1 MTDTQLQLKDFAY
14 VLKENGYKV
23 AASKKHPFKWI
34 HYERNGR
41 IASISAARGGGFH
54 FTNVHKPCYSAGT
67 GFEALDGAELNLYN
81 ADFALATP
89 PEFWSYKV
97 DHYKDLE
104 EYVNAKTNQ
113 WAEYQIL

>member
-1 MTDTQLQLKDFAY
+1 
-14 VLKENGYKV
+14 
-23 AASKKHPFKWI
+23 
-34 HYERNGR
+34 
-41 IASISAARGGGFH
+41 
-54 FTNVHKPCYSAGT
+54 
-67 GFEALDGAELNLYN
+67 LDGAELNLYN